1 MNISKNDRGHLG
13 MLLGLAGFTIWYLSD
28 AIRVSSSVPNLLLIL
43 PVATAVL
50 ILCLAE
56 LLISLWRKTLF
67 EAVDDEPVK
76 EILPIV
82 LLFSAYVL
90 TLPWLG
96 FDLGTVLFVAIFLR
110 MKQETN
116 WWMVIGYSLT
126 FGLATALFF
135 AFMLPYPM
143 PMTFL
148 PID

>member
-1 MNISKNDRGHLG
+1 MNISQKDLGHLG
-13 MLLGLAGFTIWYLSD
+13 MLLGLAGFTLWYLSD
-28 AIRVSSSVPNLLLIL
+28 AIIVSTSVPNLLLIL

-56 LLISLWRKTLF
+56 FLISLWRRELF
-67 EAVDDEPVK
+67 AAVDDEPVR
-76 EILPIV
+76 EILPII

-110 MKQETN
+110 MKRENN
-116 WWMVIGYSLT
+116 WWMVIGYSLI
-126 FGLATALFF
+126 FGLTVALFF